1 MFTYNMQIRIQFKA
15 VLLAVASGLLLTG
28 CQKPASGGAEAAA
41 PPPAVT
47 VTQPVSK
54 DVTEWDEYQGR
65 IEPVASVQIR
75 ARVNGYLE
83 SIHFTDGAEV
93 KQGDLLFV
101 IDPRPY
107 QANLDRAQADLAAAQ
122 TRFELA
128 SNDLTRAER
137 LLKAKA
143 ISEEEADARAKTER
157 EAAAAIQSS
166 AASVEMAQLNM
177 EYTHVTAPIS
187 GRIGRKMMTVG
198 NLVNAN
204 QGTSSVLATIVSMD
218 PIYCY
223 FDADEGAILKYQK
236 LAREGKEASLNGGKV
251 PCEIELGNETGFP
264 HKGLLDFVDNRVDS
278 ETGTLEV
285 RGLFDN
291 HDRILQPGFFAR
303 ARVPGSSKYPAL
315 LIPDLAVGTDQSQKF
330 VFIVDDK
337 DTVQYVP
344 VMLGP
349 LIDGMRVVRSG
360 LKPGDWVVINGL
372 MTIRPGVKVAATRTT
387 ADATNTTASLSQ

>member
-1 MFTYNMQIRIQFKA
+1 MHIKKHYKA
-15 VLLAVASGLLLTG
+15 VLLSAAMALLLSG
-28 CQKPASGGAEAAA
+28 CQKSAPGAQAAGA
-41 PPPAVT
+41 PPAPQVT
-47 VTQPVSK
+47 VSQPISK
-54 DVTEWDEYQGR
+54 EVTEWDEYQGR
-65 IEPVASVQIR
+65 IEPVSSVEVR

-107 QANLDRAQADLAAAQ
+107 QADLDRAQADLTAAQ

-128 SNDLTRAER
+128 SNDFVRGQR
-137 LLKAKA
+137 LLQAKA
-143 ISEEEADARAKTER
+143 ISEEDADSRTKTER

-166 AASVEMAQLNM
+166 VASLEMAKLNM

-187 GRIGRKMMTVG
+187 GRIGRKMITIG
-198 NLVNAN
+198 NLVNAS
-204 QGTSSVLATIVSMD
+204 QGESTMLATIVSMD

-236 LAREGKEASLNGGKV
+236 LAREGKQANLDAGKV

-264 HKGLLDFVDNRVDS
+264 HKGLLDFVNNHVDPQ
-278 ETGTLEV
+278 TGTLEV
-285 RGLFDN
+285 RGVFDN
-291 HDRILQPGFFAR
+291 RDRVLQPGFFAE
-303 ARVPGSSKYPAL
+303 ARVPGSSKYSAL
-315 LIPDLAVGTDQSQKF
+315 LIPDQAVGTDQSQKF

-344 VMLGP
+344 VTLGP
-349 LIDGMRVVRSG
+349 VVDGLRVVRSG
-360 LKPGDWVVINGL
+360 LKLGDWVVVNGL
-372 MTIRPGVKVAATRTT
+372 MTIRPGAKVTATRTSAT
-387 ADATNTTASLSQ
+387 AANSTAALSQ

>member
-1 MFTYNMQIRIQFKA
+1 MFTYNMQIRIQFNA

-28 CQKPASGGAEAAA
+28 CQKPASGGAEAAP

-47 VTQPVSK
+47 VTQPISK
-54 DVTEWDEYQGR
+54 EVTEWDEYQGR
-65 IEPVASVQIR
+65 IEPVASVEVR
-75 ARVNGYLE
+75 ARVNGYLD

-107 QANLDRAQADLAAAQ
+107 QADLDRAQAELAEAQ

-128 SNDLTRAER
+128 SNDMTRAQR

-143 ISEEEADARAKTER
+143 ISEEEADSRAKAER

-166 AASVEMAQLNM
+166 AASVEMAKLNM

-204 QGTSSVLATIVSMD
+204 QGESSVLATIVSMD

-264 HKGLLDFVDNRVDS
+264 HKGLLDFVDNHVDS
-278 ETGTLEV
+278 QTGTLEV
-285 RGLFDN
+285 RGLFEN
-291 HDRILQPGFFAR
+291 PDRILQPGFFAR

-330 VFIVDDK
+330 VFVVDDK

-349 LIDGMRVVRSG
+349 LIDGMRIVRSG
-360 LKPGDWVVINGL
+360 LKSADWVVINGL

-387 ADATNTTASLSQ
+387 ADATNTTASLTQ